1 MIDGWITFW
10 GWVLILT
17 LGIFTGLAIAVTIGG
32 FFDIRTLLH
41 KMDEQHRRA
50 TDNEPPPPAARPV
63 HKAQD
68 DA

>member
-10 GWVLILT
+10 GWVLIVT

-32 FFDIRTLLH
+32 FFDIRALLN

-50 TDNEPPPPAARPV
+50 IENEQPPPAIRPAR
-63 HKAQD
+63 KAQD